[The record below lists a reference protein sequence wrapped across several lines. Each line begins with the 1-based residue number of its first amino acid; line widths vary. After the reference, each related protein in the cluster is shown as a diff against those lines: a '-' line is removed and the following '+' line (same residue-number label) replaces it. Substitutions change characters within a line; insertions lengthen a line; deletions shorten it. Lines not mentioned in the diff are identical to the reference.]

1 MLAIGGVW
9 CVWAWADRHG
19 PRTAATLGGVGLA
32 MFLASH
38 LLALVIGAWPAVL
51 ASSGVL
57 ALVTWCYADVPWST
71 SPGAGSIGPL

>member
-1 MLAIGGVW
+1 
-9 CVWAWADRHG
+9 
-19 PRTAATLGGVGLA
+19 

-71 SPGAGSIGPL
+71 SPEAGSISPL